1 MTLLVMGWLTRDLRF
16 NLIKAAITWAAKL
29 LGRED
34 EIEGI
39 IASLTD
45 EILDALFRIRR
56 PPRRTGQRG
65 QRTSSTIVAQNVLG
79 EIQRIS
85 GDIEQNLPA
94 DALADYR
101 AYIQDFNLY
110 VERERQI
117 TGQFR
122 C

>member
-1 MTLLVMGWLTRDLRF
+1 MPF
-16 NLIKAAITWAAKL
+16 FE
-29 LGRED
+29 LGVHQDSEQVVQSRY
-34 EIEGI
+34 
-39 IASLTD
+39 
-45 EILDALFRIRR
+45 RMYWV
-56 PPRRTGQRG
+56 TG
-65 QRTSSTIVAQNVLG
+65 
-79 EIQRIS
+79 EMQRIS
-85 GDIEQNLPA
+85 GGIEEFIPA